1 MKVFSNF
8 LNILIISSLLQIISP
23 NPSYEDYSYLFLE
36 KFKIGSRSKE
46 INMIFNTII
55 SKSVLF
61 TNSKRDYS
69 EEIQKNR
76 KSDVLIEK
84 INFKGEII
92 PSFPCLSG
100 YFI

>member
-8 LNILIISSLLQIISP
+8 LNILVISSLLQIISP
-23 NPSYEDYSYLFLE
+23 NPSYEDYSYLSLE

-46 INMIFNTII
+46 INMILNTII

-69 EEIQKNR
+69 E
-76 KSDVLIEK
+76 
-84 INFKGEII
+84 
-92 PSFPCLSG
+92 
-100 YFI
+100 